1 VTLTELRLRDPKAA
15 YCIERTLPLEG
26 GLADNPH
33 DPGGLTNFG
42 VSLRYALAEV
52 SAHPDTIRFLDIDHD
67 GHVDRK
73 DIAGLTQDEAAT
85 VYFEGWWLTGW
96 YAKLVPNLIAW
107 KCFDIAVNTGP
118 NRAALILQKA
128 LYVVGR
134 DVARDGAIGTK
145 TIAAVVAENEKNGG
159 VHLLQ
164 CMRDGQA
171 YFYRGLVLKEPS
183 LRPFLDGWLARA
195 KA

>member
-1 VTLTELRLRDPKAA
+1 VSLADIERQDPRAA
-15 YCIERTLPLEG
+15 YCIGRTLPLEG
-26 GLADNPH
+26 GLVDAAA
-33 DPGGLTNFG
+33 DPGGITNKG
-42 VSLRYALAEV
+42 VSLRYALAE
-52 SAHPDTIRFLDIDHD
+52 AKLHPDTIRMFDIDHD
-67 GHVDRK
+67 GHVDRR
-73 DIAGLTQDEAAT
+73 DIAGLTSDEAADI
-85 VYFEGWWLTGW
+85 FFRCWWLPGW
-96 YAKLVPNLIAW
+96 YANLVPDLVAW